1 MGLLEYFSLNGKYY
15 SKNLKDIKYN
25 KRKNFV
31 EYRNEIFYN
40 YGINKINYQKKEYKE
55 SLDILNNAFQ
65 RNYKLIKIDYNWYFH
80 FYEILINCFYLTFID
95 CASNLDPK
103 DNLSK
108 NINNF
113 LNFYE
118 YKDYY
123 LNFIDLD
130 GAFMNRSR
138 LINMNL
144 RGEEF
149 DYEKFNE
156 KRKLRQKLLDKS
168 IYGYMTK
175 NGIKEITL
183 LKYNSDD
190 FLLKEENE
198 SQINKDIIFDNKD
211 KSNSLFLNNMND
223 INYYLKRFLF
233 DGYDDKK
240 NSSTEDY
247 Y

>member
-1 MGLLEYFSLNGKYY
+1 LEEIKYY
-15 SKNLKDIKYN
+15 

-40 YGINKINYQKKEYKE
+40 YGLKKINHENKKFKE
-55 SLDILNNAFQ
+55 SLETLNYAFEK
-65 RNYKLIKIDYNWYFH
+65 NYKLIKINYNWYFH
-80 FYEILINCFYLTFID
+80 FYEMLFNCFYLTFID
-95 CASNLDPK
+95 CANNLDPK

-108 NINNF
+108 NINIF

-118 YKDYY
+118 DNDYY

-130 GAFMNRSR
+130 GALMNRVR
-138 LINMNL
+138 LININF
-144 RGEEF
+144 REEEF
-149 DYEKFNE
+149 DYKKFNE
-156 KRKLRQKLLDKS
+156 KSKLRQKLLDKS
-168 IYGYMTK
+168 IYGYMNK
-175 NGIKEITL
+175 NGIKEIKL
-183 LKYNSDD
+183 FKYNSDD

-198 SQINKDIIFDNKD
+198 INKDIIFDNKD

-247 Y
+247 YRDLLKMYDIINNQ